1 MPAGPAAA
9 GRVLLSDEKIQE
21 TNHKKQK
28 KSEEQSHKEIQI
40 RNYNAGRM
48 IRFFFRKSAHSEDIL
63 NFGICILFVSFLLD
77 LVCFLLFVS
86 CFFLLNCTLFG
97 S

>member
-1 MPAGPAAA
+1 MPAEPAVAE
-9 GRVLLSDEKIQE
+9 RVLLSDEKNQE

-40 RNYNAGRM
+40 RNYNAGPM

-63 NFGICILFVSFLLD
+63 NFGICILFVSCDLFL
-77 LVCFLLFVS
+77 VS
-86 CFFLLNCTLFG
+86 FHW
-97 S
+97 